1 MVATRGSAARVTVL
15 RIIIVVS
22 GVSIGVV
29 LIGGSVEWLIERDA
43 PRGTLGSRGDGLWWA
58 LTTLTTTGYGDHVPV
73 TLAGRVWWP
82 LW

>member
-1 MVATRGSAARVTVL
+1 LATTVQIEEGGLVVATRGSAARVTVL

-43 PRGTLGSRGDGLWWA
+43 PRGTLGSRGMASG
-58 LTTLTTTGYGDHVPV
+58 
-73 TLAGRVWWP
+73 GRSP
-82 LW
+82 L